1 MDVFISVVPWEG
13 CRRVSDRPREGQ
25 PRASRALT
33 PACSVTA
40 PPSLTVVPSPG
51 AVGSSSRLSPEKLS
65 LLCSL
70 APPFSENG
78 PALEPGCVTA
88 ACSATE
94 LLAVPVFCSQCSLLG
109 KLRLESADLLEAKGV
124 LLRDPARFSFL
135 WVLDFPLFLPKE
147 GHPGELESAHHP
159 FTAPHPSDV
168 HLLSTEPEKVPYLP
182 PG

>member
-1 MDVFISVVPWEG
+1 MLSHRAAESDSRPQPWRG
-13 CRRVSDRPREGQ
+13 RVILPPVSGAAQ
-25 PRASRALT
+25 PPLF
-33 PACSVTA
+33 VG
-40 PPSLTVVPSPG
+40 PSFL
-51 AVGSSSRLSPEKLS
+51 RD
-65 LLCSL
+65 
-70 APPFSENG
+70 G

-109 KLRLESADLLEAKGV
+109 KLRLECADLLEAKGA